1 MTTYTQNPFNVLPN
15 GLTLLQQNP
24 DCAAQL
30 DPRDKA
36 YGWHF
41 LYAGSRLRTGEEAP
55 EDGVWLTT
63 DKARICESGL
73 HGSKHPF
80 DALKYAPGPILC
92 LCEFGEIKEEHDD
105 KFVSRSRRIIA
116 RMDATEM
123 LMYFARMQALSVVH
137 AFAAPD
143 VVLDY
148 LMTGEDRSAA
158 GAAAEAAA
166 RSVAW
171 SAAGA
176 AAEAA
181 ARSAAR
187 SEAWSAA
194 RGAAWSAARSARS
207 VASLAAREEFAGLVY
222 ECFERPLNHI
232 GVAP

>member
-1 MTTYTQNPFNVLPN
+1 MTT
-15 GLTLLQQNP
+15 
-24 DCAAQL
+24 
-30 DPRDKA
+30 

-80 DALKYAPGPILC
+80 DALKYAHGPILC
-92 LCEFGEIKEEHDD
+92 LCEFGEIKGEHDD

-148 LMTGEDRSAA
+148 LMTGKDRSAA
-158 GAAAEAAA
+158 WSAARSVARSAARSVARSAARSAADAAADAAVW
-166 RSVAW
+166 SVAW
-171 SAAGA
+171 SAA
-176 AAEAA
+176 EA
-181 ARSAAR
+181 
-187 SEAWSAA
+187 AA
-194 RGAAWSAARSARS
+194 RGAAWSAAAAATRSVARSATWSAARS
-207 VASLAAREEFAGLVY
+207 AGSAASLAAREEFAGLVY

>member
-1 MTTYTQNPFNVLPN
+1 MTT
-15 GLTLLQQNP
+15 
-24 DCAAQL
+24 
-30 DPRDKA
+30 

-92 LCEFGEIKEEHDD
+92 LCEFGEIKGEHGD

-148 LMTGEDRSAA
+148 LMTGKDRSAA
-158 GAAAEAAA
+158 EAAAEAAEWSAARAAAEAAA
-166 RSVAW
+166 W
-171 SAAGA
+171 SAAWSVAKAVARA

-181 ARSAAR
+181 
-187 SEAWSAA
+187 EA
-194 RGAAWSAARSARS
+194 AAWSVAEAAAWS
-207 VASLAAREEFAGLVY
+207 AAREEFAGLVY

>member
-1 MTTYTQNPFNVLPN
+1 MTT
-15 GLTLLQQNP
+15 
-24 DCAAQL
+24 
-30 DPRDKA
+30 

-92 LCEFGEIKEEHDD
+92 LCEFGEIKGEHGD

-148 LMTGEDRSAA
+148 LMTGKDRSAA
-158 GAAAEAAA
+158 EAAAEAAA
-166 RSVAW
+166 WSVAR
-171 SAAGA
+171 A

-181 ARSAAR
+181 A
-187 SEAWSAA
+187 WSAA
-194 RGAAWSAARSARS
+194 WSVAKAVARAAAEAAEATTWSVAEAAAWS
-207 VASLAAREEFAGLVY
+207 AAREEFAGLVY

>member
-1 MTTYTQNPFNVLPN
+1 MTT
-15 GLTLLQQNP
+15 
-24 DCAAQL
+24 
-30 DPRDKA
+30 

-92 LCEFGEIKEEHDD
+92 LCEFGEIEGDHGD

-148 LMTGEDRSAA
+148 LMTGKDRS
-158 GAAAEAAA
+158 AAEAAA
-166 RSVAW
+166 W
-171 SAAGA
+171 SAAA
-176 AAEAA
+176 
-181 ARSAAR
+181 
-187 SEAWSAA
+187 
-194 RGAAWSAARSARS
+194 AAWSAARSAARSAAEAAAARSAAEAAAWS
-207 VASLAAREEFAGLVY
+207 VARSAAAVAWSVAWSAARSAAREEFAGLVY

>member
-1 MTTYTQNPFNVLPN
+1 MTT
-15 GLTLLQQNP
+15 
-24 DCAAQL
+24 
-30 DPRDKA
+30 

-80 DALKYAPGPILC
+80 DALKYAPGPLLC
-92 LCEFGEIKEEHDD
+92 LCEFGEIKGDHGD

-148 LMTGEDRSAA
+148 LMTGKDRSAA
-158 GAAAEAAA
+158 RSAAEAAA
-166 RSVAW
+166 WSV
-171 SAAGA
+171 
-176 AAEAA
+176 

-187 SEAWSAA
+187 S
-194 RGAAWSAARSARS
+194 AAWSVAWS
-207 VASLAAREEFAGLVY
+207 VAEAVAEAAAREEFAGLVY

>member
-1 MTTYTQNPFNVLPN
+1 MTT
-15 GLTLLQQNP
+15 
-24 DCAAQL
+24 
-30 DPRDKA
+30 

-80 DALKYAPGPILC
+80 DALKYAPGPLLC
-92 LCEFGEIKEEHDD
+92 LCEFGEIKGDHGD

-158 GAAAEAAA
+158 EAA
-166 RSVAW
+166 AW
-171 SAAGA
+171 SAAKSA
-176 AAEAA
+176 AAV
-181 ARSAAR
+181 
-187 SEAWSAA
+187 
-194 RGAAWSAARSARS
+194 AWSAARS
-207 VASLAAREEFAGLVY
+207 AAREEFAGLVY

>member
-1 MTTYTQNPFNVLPN
+1 MTT
-15 GLTLLQQNP
+15 
-24 DCAAQL
+24 
-30 DPRDKA
+30 

-80 DALKYAPGPILC
+80 DALKYAPGPLLC
-92 LCEFGEIKEEHDD
+92 LCEFGEIKGDHGD

-158 GAAAEAAA
+158 EAAA
-166 RSVAW
+166 W
-171 SAAGA
+171 S
-176 AAEAA
+176 AEAA
-181 ARSAAR
+181 ARSAA
-187 SEAWSAA
+187 EAAAWSVAKSAA
-194 RGAAWSAARSARS
+194 AVAWSVAWSAARS
-207 VASLAAREEFAGLVY
+207 AAREEFAGLVY

>member
-1 MTTYTQNPFNVLPN
+1 MTT
-15 GLTLLQQNP
+15 
-24 DCAAQL
+24 
-30 DPRDKA
+30 

-80 DALKYAPGPILC
+80 DALKYAPGPLLC
-92 LCEFGEIKEEHDD
+92 LCEFGEIKGDHGD

-148 LMTGEDRSAA
+148 LMTGKDRSAA
-158 GAAAEAAA
+158 EAAAEAAA
-166 RSVAW
+166 WSVAR
-171 SAAGA
+171 A

-181 ARSAAR
+181 A
-187 SEAWSAA
+187 WSAA
-194 RGAAWSAARSARS
+194 WSVARAVARAAAEAAEATTWSVAEAAAWS
-207 VASLAAREEFAGLVY
+207 AAREEFAGLVY

>member
-1 MTTYTQNPFNVLPN
+1 MTT
-15 GLTLLQQNP
+15 
-24 DCAAQL
+24 
-30 DPRDKA
+30 

-92 LCEFGEIKEEHDD
+92 LCEFGEIKGEHDD

-148 LMTGEDRSAA
+148 LMTGKDRSAA
-158 GAAAEAAA
+158 EAAAEAAA
-166 RSVAW
+166 WSVAR
-171 SAAGA
+171 A

-181 ARSAAR
+181 A
-187 SEAWSAA
+187 WSAA
-194 RGAAWSAARSARS
+194 WSVARAVARAAAEAAEAAAWSVAEAAAWS
-207 VASLAAREEFAGLVY
+207 AAREEFAGLVY

>member
-1 MTTYTQNPFNVLPN
+1 MTT
-15 GLTLLQQNP
+15 
-24 DCAAQL
+24 
-30 DPRDKA
+30 

-41 LYAGSRLRTGEEAP
+41 LYAGGRLRTGEEAP

-80 DALKYAPGPILC
+80 DALKYAPGPLLC
-92 LCEFGEIKEEHDD
+92 LCEFGEIKGDHGD

-148 LMTGEDRSAA
+148 LMTGKDRSAA
-158 GAAAEAAA
+158 RSAAEAAVEAAAWSVARAAAWSAAEAAA
-166 RSVAW
+166 ETAAWSAAWSAAEAAAESVAW
-171 SAAGA
+171 SAV
-176 AAEAA
+176 EAA
-181 ARSAAR
+181 ARS
-187 SEAWSAA
+187 
-194 RGAAWSAARSARS
+194 
-207 VASLAAREEFAGLVY
+207 AAREEFAGLVY

>member
-1 MTTYTQNPFNVLPN
+1 MTT
-15 GLTLLQQNP
+15 
-24 DCAAQL
+24 
-30 DPRDKA
+30 

-80 DALKYAPGPILC
+80 DALKYAPGPLLC
-92 LCEFGEIKEEHDD
+92 LCEFGEIKGDHGD

-148 LMTGEDRSAA
+148 LMTGKDRSAA
-158 GAAAEAAA
+158 KAAAEAAEEA
-166 RSVAW
+166 AAW
-171 SAAGA
+171 SV
-176 AAEAA
+176 

-187 SEAWSAA
+187 SVARSAA
-194 RGAAWSAARSARS
+194 EAAAWSVAWS
-207 VASLAAREEFAGLVY
+207 VAEAVAEAAAREEFAGLVY

>member
-1 MTTYTQNPFNVLPN
+1 MTT
-15 GLTLLQQNP
+15 
-24 DCAAQL
+24 
-30 DPRDKA
+30 

-41 LYAGSRLRTGEEAP
+41 LYVDSRLRTGEEAP

-92 LCEFGEIKEEHDD
+92 LCEFGEIKGEHGD

-148 LMTGEDRSAA
+148 LMTGKDRSAA
-158 GAAAEAAA
+158 EAAAEAAA
-166 RSVAW
+166 WSVAR
-171 SAAGA
+171 A

-181 ARSAAR
+181 A
-187 SEAWSAA
+187 WSAA
-194 RGAAWSAARSARS
+194 WSVAKAVARAAAEAAEAAAWS
-207 VASLAAREEFAGLVY
+207 AAREEFAGLVY

>member
-1 MTTYTQNPFNVLPN
+1 MTT
-15 GLTLLQQNP
+15 
-24 DCAAQL
+24 
-30 DPRDKA
+30 

-80 DALKYAPGPILC
+80 DALKHAPGPILC
-92 LCEFGEIKEEHDD
+92 LCEFGEIKGEHDD

-148 LMTGEDRSAA
+148 LMTGKDRSAA
-158 GAAAEAAA
+158 EAAAEAAA
-166 RSVAW
+166 WSVAR
-171 SAAGA
+171 A

-181 ARSAAR
+181 A
-187 SEAWSAA
+187 WSAA
-194 RGAAWSAARSARS
+194 WSVAKAVARAAAEAAEAAAWS
-207 VASLAAREEFAGLVY
+207 AAREEFAGLVY

>member
-1 MTTYTQNPFNVLPN
+1 MTT
-15 GLTLLQQNP
+15 
-24 DCAAQL
+24 
-30 DPRDKA
+30 

-92 LCEFGEIKEEHDD
+92 LCEFGEIKGEHDD

-148 LMTGEDRSAA
+148 LMTGKDRSAA
-158 GAAAEAAA
+158 EAAAEAAA
-166 RSVAW
+166 WSVAR
-171 SAAGA
+171 A

-181 ARSAAR
+181 A
-187 SEAWSAA
+187 WSAA
-194 RGAAWSAARSARS
+194 WSVAKAVARAAAEAAEAAAWSVAEAAAWS
-207 VASLAAREEFAGLVY
+207 AAREEFAGLVY

>member
-1 MTTYTQNPFNVLPN
+1 MTT
-15 GLTLLQQNP
+15 
-24 DCAAQL
+24 
-30 DPRDKA
+30 

-92 LCEFGEIKEEHDD
+92 LCEFGEIKGEHDD

-148 LMTGEDRSAA
+148 LMTGKDRSAA
-158 GAAAEAAA
+158 EAAAEAAA
-166 RSVAW
+166 WSVAR
-171 SAAGA
+171 A

-181 ARSAAR
+181 A
-187 SEAWSAA
+187 WSAA
-194 RGAAWSAARSARS
+194 WSVAKAVARAAAEAAEATTWSVAEAAAWS
-207 VASLAAREEFAGLVY
+207 AAREEFAGLVY

>member
-1 MTTYTQNPFNVLPN
+1 MTT
-15 GLTLLQQNP
+15 
-24 DCAAQL
+24 
-30 DPRDKA
+30 

-80 DALKYAPGPILC
+80 DALKYAPGPLLC
-92 LCEFGEIKEEHDD
+92 LCEFGEIKGDHGD

-148 LMTGEDRSAA
+148 LMTGKDRSAA
-158 GAAAEAAA
+158 WSAAEAAA
-166 RSVAW
+166 WSAEWSVAR
-171 SAAGA
+171 A
-176 AAEAA
+176 
-181 ARSAAR
+181 
-187 SEAWSAA
+187 
-194 RGAAWSAARSARS
+194 AAWSAVRSAAWS
-207 VASLAAREEFAGLVY
+207 AVEAAAWSAAREEFAGLVY